1 MFKKKQNV
9 KKWQIV
15 EQTYEPDKAQYHES
29 IFTLGNGYLGTR
41 GSLEEGDKYCLP
53 ATFIAGVY
61 DEIPGQV
68 SELVNVPN
76 WLMSEFYIN
85 KIPFELDK
93 GKILSHKRILDLKKG
108 ALVRE
113 TRLKDLKGRITKIKS
128 IRFVS
133 MNATH
138 LMGIKYIITPEN
150 YSGKLKIETGIDGNV
165 TNQGISHLNIIEK
178 GKVGEKGVYLTSVT
192 KYSKIIISE
201 TAIINIYSN
210 KKSCKYKSKSKFSIN
225 TIKEKEK
232 IKILIEFKANE
243 KKEYV
248 LEKIVSIFTSR
259 EVDIPQKRSIS
270 SAKNAI
276 KVGFDGLFKAHKSE
290 WGRLWRDSDIEI
302 EGDIFAQKAVRLS
315 IFHLLQAASKSDE
328 TVSIPA
334 KLLSGFGYKGHIFW
348 DTDIYMLPFFIY
360 TNPKLAKNLLMYRY
374 NTLNGA
380 KKNAKN
386 KGYDG
391 AMFAWE
397 SSVTGEETTPRWA
410 FNQVTGEKIPI
421 LTGEKEH
428 HITID
433 VAYAV
438 NNYYLFTK
446 DIEFLLNYG
455 AELIFET
462 AKFWVSRLKYNEKKN
477 QYEIIEVIGPDEY
490 HEDVNNNAYT
500 NIMAKWNIRK
510 ALEISNLLKSKYPK
524 KWIQLKNKLKLNLK
538 VLNKWESMLNR
549 IYIPFD
555 KKKNIFKQFDGFMK
569 LSDINLEDYKEKTKK
584 VESVWGREKIGK
596 TKIIKQADVIMFLY
610 LLKNEIDKKVKR
622 ANWDFY
628 EPKTTHS
635 SSLSTAIHSLVA
647 CDIGL
652 LRDAYKYFLK
662 SAEIDLEDSMHNTCD
677 GLHGGAMGGLIQA
690 VINGFAGLNIDGQ
703 GLSLNPNL
711 PKNWK
716 SLKFNLKW
724 RGETKRIYIKN
735 NKIFIS

>member
-1 MFKKKQNV
+1 MLGKKQNV

-15 EQTYEPDKAQYHES
+15 EQTYEPDKAQYYES

-41 GSLEEGDKYCLP
+41 GTLEEGGKYSLP

-68 SELVNVPN
+68 DEIVNVPN
-76 WLMSEFYIN
+76 WLMSKFYVN
-85 KIPFELDK
+85 NIPFELDK
-93 GKILSHKRILDLKKG
+93 GKILSHKRILDLKIG
-108 ALVRE
+108 ALIRE
-113 TRLKDLKGRITKIKS
+113 TRLEDLKGRITKIKS

-133 MNATH
+133 MSAVH

-165 TNQGISHLNIIEK
+165 TNQGISHLNVIEK
-178 GKVGEKGVYLTSVT
+178 GKVGENGVYLTSVT

-210 KKSCKYKSKSKFSIN
+210 KESFKYKSKFSIN

-232 IKILIEFKANE
+232 IKILIEFKADE

-270 SAKNAI
+270 SVKDAI

-290 WGRLWRDSDIEI
+290 WGRLRRDSDIEI

-360 TNPKLAKNLLMYRY
+360 TNPKLARNLLMYRY
-374 NTLNGA
+374 NTLSGA

-397 SSVTGEETTPRWA
+397 SSVTGVETTPRWA
-410 FNQVTGEKIPI
+410 FNQTTGEKTPI

-477 QYEIIEVIGPDEY
+477 QYEIIGVIGPDEY

-510 ALEISNLLKSKYPK
+510 ALEISNLLKSKYPE
-524 KWIQLKNKLKLNLK
+524 KWIQLKNKLKLTLK
-538 VLNKWESMLNR
+538 VLNKWESILNR

-569 LSDINLEDYKEKTKK
+569 LSDVNLKDYKEKTKK
-584 VESVWGREKIGK
+584 VEAVWGREKIDK

-610 LLKNEIDKKVKR
+610 LLKNEIDKKAKR

-635 SSLSTAIHSLVA
+635 SSMSAAIHSLVA
-647 CDIGL
+647 CDTGL
-652 LRDAYKYFLK
+652 AKEAYKYFLK
-662 SAEIDLEDSMHNTCD
+662 SAEIDLKDSMNNTCD

-690 VINGFAGLNIDGQ
+690 VINGFAGLNIDEQ

-711 PKNWK
+711 PKKWR

-735 NKIFIS
+735 NKIFID